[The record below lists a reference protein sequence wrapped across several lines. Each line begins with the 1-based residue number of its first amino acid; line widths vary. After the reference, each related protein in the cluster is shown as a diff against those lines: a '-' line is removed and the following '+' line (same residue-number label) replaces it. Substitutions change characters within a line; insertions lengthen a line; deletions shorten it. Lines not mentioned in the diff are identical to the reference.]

1 MFMNDESGEQL
12 WAEPVSVDKFEA
24 VGEDKPQ
31 KPTPV
36 KLPEA
41 KEPAREISK
50 VKNLEVRTMDVRAE
64 ATAGSIKDIKR
75 SLDIGIIG
83 VGGAGNKIADTFAEA
98 GYDVMAVNLTDRD
111 FAHLQN
117 IPHDEF
123 SRIELITTA
132 GGAGKRPDVGA
143 QAIDEYANT
152 LMKKIQRKFNNKE
165 FIYVCFGLGG
175 GTGTLGGSK
184 VAMLAASTG
193 VPTGA
198 IVTLPRTN
206 EGTDEKVNCLRGL
219 QEVANK
225 KGLKSIVVIDNQRV
239 SERLKDVKNSDFW
252 HSANREIVNLFD
264 SFNRYSAEAADT
276 TFDAQDYKNVLMTP
290 GFLSLGDSMVETAK
304 VNGSGEA
311 ELAEAIRSIDRGF
324 FATGFDHKTT
334 IRAASVIIKPGKD
347 TFDQS
352 HSFEEA
358 LYNHLKEEIGAGG
371 LNRGIY
377 ENKTLNEFVIV
388 KTMLAGMR
396 LPEARVQQLVTETK
410 AEASEM
416 AAKLNQRNTE
426 VIGIEIPTDFG
437 LIAGVEEEQTR
448 KR

>member
-1 MFMNDESGEQL
+1 MVTQETGENL
-12 WAEPVSVDKFEA
+12 WTEPVPSPFAANKVPSQDQ
-24 VGEDKPQ
+24 VGTKSIEPETEIKSKPE
-31 KPTPV
+31 K
-36 KLPEA
+36 
-41 KEPAREISK
+41 
-50 VKNLEVRTMDVRAE
+50 LEVKPMDVRAE
-64 ATAGSIKDIKR
+64 VTSGNIKDIKR

-98 GYDVMAVNLTDRD
+98 GYDVMAINLTDRD
-111 FAHLQN
+111 FAHLKN
-117 IPHDEF
+117 IPNDEF
-123 SRIELITTA
+123 SRVELITTA

-143 QAIDEYANT
+143 QAIDEYASMLT
-152 LMKKIQRKFNNKE
+152 KKIQRKFNNKE

-184 VAMLAASTG
+184 VAELAASLG

-225 KGLKSIVVIDNQRV
+225 KTLKSVVVIDNQRV
-239 SERLKDVKNSDFW
+239 ADRLKDVKNSDFW

-304 VNGSGEA
+304 VNGAAEA
-311 ELAEAIRSIDRGF
+311 ELAEAIKSIDRGF

-334 IRAASVIIKPGKD
+334 IRAASVIIKPGKE

-358 LYNHLKEEIGAGG
+358 LYNHLKAEIGAGG

-377 ENKTLNEFVIV
+377 ENKSLNQYVIV

-396 LPEARVQQLVTETK
+396 LPEERVKELVTETK
-410 AEASEM
+410 AEASAM
-416 AAKLNQRNTE
+416 AAKVTQRKTE
-426 VIGIEIPTDFG
+426 VIGIEMPSDID
-437 LIAGVEEEQTR
+437 LISGDEQQQTR

>member
-1 MFMNDESGEQL
+1 MNEQEEMK
-12 WAEPVSVDKFEA
+12 EPVVDMTRQVQVQEIKA
-24 VGEDKPQ
+24 
-31 KPTPV
+31 TPV
-36 KLPEA
+36 KVDKP
-41 KEPAREISK
+41 
-50 VKNLEVRTMDVRAE
+50 LEEKMDVKAE
-64 ATAGSIKDIKR
+64 STVGNIKEIKR

-98 GYDVMAVNLTDRD
+98 GYDVMAINLTDRD
-111 FAHLQN
+111 FAHLKH
-117 IPHDEF
+117 IPEDEF
-123 SRIELITTA
+123 SRVELITTA

-143 QAIDEYANT
+143 QAIDEYASM
-152 LMKKIQRKFNNKE
+152 LIKKIQRKFNNKE

-175 GTGTLGGSK
+175 GTGTLGGNK
-184 VAMLAASTG
+184 VAELAASLG

-198 IVTLPRTN
+198 IITLPRTN

-225 KGLKSIVVIDNQRV
+225 KTLKSIVVIDNQRV
-239 SERLKDVKNSDFW
+239 AERLKDAKNSDFW
-252 HSANREIVNLFD
+252 HSANREIVKLFD
-264 SFNRYSAEAADT
+264 DFNRYSAQAADT

-290 GFLSLGDSMVETAK
+290 GFLSLGDSVLETSK
-304 VNGSGEA
+304 VNGAA
-311 ELAEAIRSIDRGF
+311 ETELVEAIKSIDRGF
-324 FATGFDHKTT
+324 LASGFDHKTT
-334 IRAASVIIKPGKD
+334 IRAASIIIKPGKD

-377 ENKTLNEFVIV
+377 ESQKLNSHVIV

-396 LPEARVQQLVTETK
+396 LPESRVKQLVTETK

-416 AAKLNQRNTE
+416 AAKVQQRNTE
-426 VIGIEIPTDFG
+426 VIGIEVPDFS
-437 LIAGVEEEQTR
+437 LIAGDENQQTR